1 MSDALEQLAEIPEAL
16 QQFQDQ
22 AAEPE
27 QAIEQAPEPES
38 KPVEEAK
45 ADPLVEKA
53 RASGW
58 RPKEEFE
65 GDPDQWVDAGE
76 FVRRKPL
83 FDQIHQLKKEVKS
96 RAEQIEQVSQYA
108 AKAAENARKQLLEEL
123 EAKRREA
130 FQNADYDAF
139 AQADAE
145 LKKAEAQPTQVT
157 EQKAPEVPP
166 ELQEFTARNERWFD
180 KDRAMTAFALAEAE
194 RLKAE
199 GVPFGEML
207 KRVEQ
212 EVRKEFAHKFVN
224 PNKEKAAAVVP
235 DGGEKVGKGK
245 LTYNDLTRDER
256 AVWNSVKNH
265 MTFDEYIK
273 DLR

>member
-1 MSDALEQLAEIPEAL
+1 MSEALEQLAEIPEAL
-16 QQFQDQ
+16 QQFQEPV
-22 AAEPE
+22 AELEKIAEPE
-27 QAIEQAPEPES
+27 A

-45 ADPLVEKA
+45 PDPLVEKA

-96 RAEQIEQVSQYA
+96 RAEQIEQVSAYA
-108 AKAAENARKQLLEEL
+108 AKAAENARKQLMEEM
-123 EAKRREA
+123 EAKKREA

-145 LKKAEAQPTQVT
+145 LKKAEAQPAPVA
-157 EQKAPEVPP
+157 EPKAPEIPP

-180 KDRAMTAFALAEAE
+180 KDRAMTVFALAEAE

-199 GVPFGEML
+199 GVPYGEML
-207 KRVEQ
+207 KMVEQ
-212 EVRKEFAHKFVN
+212 EVRKEFAHKFTN
-224 PNKEKAAAVVP
+224 PNKEKAPAVVP
-235 DGGEKVGKGK
+235 DGGEKPGKGK
-245 LTYNDLTRDER
+245 LTYNELTREER

>member
-1 MSDALEQLAEIPEAL
+1 MTDALQQLAEIPEAL
-16 QQFQDQ
+16 QQFQEP

-27 QAIEQAPEPES
+27 KAAEPEA
-38 KPVEEAK
+38 KPVEEVK
-45 ADPLVEKA
+45 ADPLTDKA

-108 AKAAENARKQLLEEL
+108 AKAAEKARQQLLEEL
-123 EAKRREA
+123 EAKKREA

-145 LKKAEAQPTQVT
+145 LKKAEAQPEPVA
-157 EQKAPEVPP
+157 EQKAPEIPQ
-166 ELQEFTARNERWFD
+166 ELQDFTTRNERWFD
-180 KDRAMTAFALAEAE
+180 KDRAMTVYALAEAE

-199 GVPFGEML
+199 GVPYGEML

-212 EVRKEFAHKFVN
+212 EVRREFAHKFTN
-224 PNKEKAAAVVP
+224 PNKSKAPAVTE
-235 DGGEKVGKGK
+235 DNGEKPGKGK
-245 LTYNDLTRDER
+245 LTYNDLSRDER

>member
-1 MSDALEQLAEIPEAL
+1 MSEALEQLAEIPEAL
-16 QQFQDQ
+16 QQFQ
-22 AAEPE
+22 E
-27 QAIEQAPEPES
+27 PEPEKLPDLEE
-38 KPVEEAK
+38 KPTEEAK
-45 ADPLVEKA
+45 QADKAKEDPLVEKA
-53 RASGW
+53 RSSGW

-83 FDQIHQLKKEVKS
+83 FDQIHQLKKELKGRS
-96 RAEQIEQVSQYA
+96 EQIEQVSAYA

-123 EAKRREA
+123 EAKKREA

-145 LKKAEAQPTQVT
+145 LKKAEEQPAPEPKT
-157 EQKAPEVPP
+157 PEVPP

-199 GVPFGEML
+199 GVPFGDML
-207 KRVEQ
+207 KQVEQ
-212 EVRKEFAHKFVN
+212 EVRKEFAHKFTN
-224 PNKEKAAAVVP
+224 PNKEKAPAVVP
-235 DGGEKVGKGK
+235 DGGEKPAKGK
-245 LTYNDLTRDER
+245 LTFNDLTRDER
-256 AVWNSVKNH
+256 AVWNSVKQH

>member
-1 MSDALEQLAEIPEAL
+1 MTDALQQLAEIPEAL
-16 QQFQDQ
+16 QQFQEP

-27 QAIEQAPEPES
+27 KAAEPEA
-38 KPVEEAK
+38 KPVEEVK

-53 RASGW
+53 RSSGW

-108 AKAAENARKQLLEEL
+108 AKAAEKARQQLLEEL
-123 EAKRREA
+123 ESKKREA

-145 LKKAEAQPTQVT
+145 LKKAEAQPELVA
-157 EQKAPEVPP
+157 EQKAPEIPQ
-166 ELQEFTARNERWFD
+166 ELQDFTTRNERWFD
-180 KDRAMTAFALAEAE
+180 KDRAMTVYALAEAE

-199 GVPFGEML
+199 GVPYGEML

-212 EVRKEFAHKFVN
+212 EVRREFAHKFTN

-245 LTYNDLTRDER
+245 LTHNDLTRDER